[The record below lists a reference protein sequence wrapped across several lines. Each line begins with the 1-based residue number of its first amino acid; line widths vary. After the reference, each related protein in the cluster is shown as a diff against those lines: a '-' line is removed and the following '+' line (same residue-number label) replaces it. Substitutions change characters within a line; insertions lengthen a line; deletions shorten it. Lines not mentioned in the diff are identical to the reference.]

1 MGRAAQVGLAHV
13 GELYGGGERETCLLI
28 DEHKSGQVVCRPS
41 AFSEQLSPSVRLH
54 RCEAEVAV
62 LVVVDHKLN
71 PTVAKV
77 ADAVEEDHVAAA
89 GARKGARHRARQRA
103 RRCAQRRRASEGE
116 AQDELQHFLGKA
128 VTVHTL
134 LLITYLI
141 GEKTPFFSHFTRVK
155 HKSLTVAHSSSGA
168 DRHRGFRSSWQFRW
182 PCPWRC
188 RRMVW
193 LLRRLRIRRWRR
205 CLPPC
210 LWPCLWASRPNT
222 QCKAQWRRHRSA
234 RVQRFSLRWRIRW
247 RLRAWSTWRVS
258 QLQRCRSRW
267 DSSSLSSHSPRTRA
281 RRS

>member
-13 GELYGGGERETCLLI
+13 GELYGGRERETCLLI

-128 VTVHTL
+128 VTVHSF
-134 LLITYLI
+134 ITYLI
-141 GEKTPFFSHFTRVK
+141 GEKTP
-155 HKSLTVAHSSSGA
+155 
-168 DRHRGFRSSWQFRW
+168 
-182 PCPWRC
+182 PC
-188 RRMVW
+188 V
-193 LLRRLRIRRWRR
+193 I
-205 CLPPC
+205 
-210 LWPCLWASRPNT
+210 N
-222 QCKAQWRRHRSA
+222 
-234 RVQRFSLRWRIRW
+234 
-247 RLRAWSTWRVS
+247 
-258 QLQRCRSRW
+258 
-267 DSSSLSSHSPRTRA
+267 
-281 RRS
+281 

>member
-13 GELYGGGERETCLLI
+13 GELYGGRERETCLLI

-128 VTVHTL
+128 VTTLFYYLPNWGKDAPLRLFHT
-134 LLITYLI
+134 
-141 GEKTPFFSHFTRVK
+141 SH
-155 HKSLTVAHSSSGA
+155 A
-168 DRHRGFRSSWQFRW
+168 
-182 PCPWRC
+182 
-188 RRMVW
+188 
-193 LLRRLRIRRWRR
+193 
-205 CLPPC
+205 
-210 LWPCLWASRPNT
+210 
-222 QCKAQWRRHRSA
+222 
-234 RVQRFSLRWRIRW
+234 
-247 RLRAWSTWRVS
+247 
-258 QLQRCRSRW
+258 
-267 DSSSLSSHSPRTRA
+267 
-281 RRS
+281 